1 VRRGARA
8 IGGDSRCFPGKL
20 QKARNALVRTPSAT
34 FKAGHA
40 SSIHKSKAYD
50 ATARHLPLSV
60 HMPMAAE
67 ATSIPTISSGNLGRR
82 RQPISGTQTARA
94 LCEVRASGALSVPA
108 GGQGPWALPHRAGRH
123 EVPVSGYPVPRP
135 QGHRSDTMGDEVEA
149 SPERLRHH
157 LRRPDADEGQLS
169 APGKPGRPARG
180 SP

>member
-135 QGHRSDTMGDEVEA
+135 KGTGQTRWATRWKPA
-149 SPERLRHH
+149 LNAFAITF
-157 LRRPDADEGQLS
+157 ADRMPTK
-169 APGKPGRPARG
+169 AN
-180 SP
+180 